1 MVEFQGMRYRK
12 ASHGQMWAMTVCHL
26 TVLLLASVFLCFRVS
41 NQLSCNQKKIG
52 TFYQKQSIK
61 ARGLGI
67 VNFMGKSNR
76 NHALAWTHMFT
87 KRRLLVNLMQ
97 SHVV

>member
-1 MVEFQGMRYRK
+1 
-12 ASHGQMWAMTVCHL
+12 MWAMTVCHL
-26 TVLLLASVFLCFRVS
+26 TVLLLASIFLCFRVS

-87 KRRLLVNLMQ
+87 KRQLLVNLMQ